1 MGTSLLLGLIRLR
14 SVVVFAT
21 VLVLAFGSWRLF
33 DLKLDLYPEFAGP
46 VVEIQTEAQGLA
58 AAEVESLIT
67 VPLEEML
74 SGVPWVTS
82 MQSNSVAGVSSIV
95 LHLEP
100 GADLM
105 RVRQM
110 AQERLHHASALPK
123 VSKPPT
129 MLQPVSVL
137 NRSNV
142 IGLSSE
148 SMSLIDMSVLAR
160 WKIKPRLL
168 GVPGVA
174 NVSIWG
180 ERSRQLQVLVDPV
193 KLSAL
198 GVALSD
204 VIKATGDSLW
214 SSPLSYLQAS
224 TPGNGGFID
233 TPNQRFDV
241 RHILPISS
249 PEDLAKISFVSAKGE
264 IHTLGDVA
272 GVIEGHQP
280 LFGDAVINGKTGLM
294 FVVEKFPG
302 ADTSAVTDGVE
313 KAMAALAPALP
324 GVAVDTSLY
333 RPGSYIEEVRGNL
346 AQTALLG
353 LGAAL
358 ALMLL
363 VTFDGRRTLA
373 VGIGAATSVLA
384 TIYVLRLSGIATN
397 TMTIV
402 GLWMATLVAISHMST
417 VVSNFQRNASSG
429 DVNLDAVSSVTSRI
443 DSSTIALFGILFA
456 GFAVL
461 MMSSIVV
468 ELWRPAVSAFVI
480 GVGISYLVSAV
491 VLPSLIV
498 YLSPRRIGH
507 LGDTSLIGR
516 LDAWLQLSLQ
526 RAIAKSATWLW
537 VAGVGSVLAL
547 AALFFLPK
555 AYVPDFSERN
565 FVVHMSATPGT
576 SLAKMQTDV
585 QTIMTAVRELPGVS
599 GVAAQI
605 GRAELSD
612 RISDVSAA
620 EILVNI
626 DTTVDREASLASL
639 REIVAKN
646 ASIAGENILVD
657 SYSAI
662 RIAAQV
668 DRSRLPVEVR
678 LHGPDDG
685 QLAQRAEE
693 LRVALAKI
701 PGVVEPKVFS
711 APMEEN
717 VEIEVKLAKAAEYGL
732 KPGDVRRAASI
743 LISGLQVGTL
753 FEGQKIFDV
762 VVIGKPNVYMDTS
775 SVEKILIVTPIG
787 KAIELGQVAEIR
799 KVATANIIS
808 REGASRYAV
817 ISAGISG
824 SASKVRSDI
833 KTTLAAFAFPVGFNA
848 DLVLSQEEA
857 SSGDQKLRYEILAV
871 LAVLFL
877 AALKLIG
884 GWNRAMLM
892 FLLAPSAL
900 LGGMVAPLFEGTI
913 MAGHLVGLAVLAA
926 LTYAGL
932 LQIAEQPDEPGL
944 SGSNRSLAGPLL
956 ATAALLGVCLAAIIR
971 GEAAGLELLHPMSAV
986 ILLGLPTLLAY
997 FAFTAPIAVLSTA
1010 VKAQA
1015 DILGDRTGGPVHAA
1029 T

>member
-1 MGTSLLLGLIRLR
+1 MGTSVLLGLVRLR

-33 DLKLDLYPEFAGP
+33 DQKIELYPEFAGP
-46 VVEIQTEAQGLA
+46 IVEIQTEAQGLA

-74 SGVPWVTS
+74 SGVPWVAS

-100 GADLM
+100 GADLT

-110 AQERLHHASALPK
+110 TQERLHRASALPK

-148 SMSLIDMSVLAR
+148 TMSLINMSVLAR

-193 KLSAL
+193 KLNEL
-198 GVALSD
+198 GVTLSD

-241 RHILPISS
+241 RHVLPISS
-249 PEDLAKISFVSAKGE
+249 PEDLAKISFISAKGQK
-264 IHTLGDVA
+264 HTLGEVA
-272 GVIEGHQP
+272 SVIEGHQP

-294 FVVEKFPG
+294 FVIEKFPG
-302 ADTSAVTDGVE
+302 ADTSAVTAGVE
-313 KAMAALAPALP
+313 KAMAALSPALP
-324 GVAVDTSLY
+324 GVVVDTSLY
-333 RPGSYIEEVRGNL
+333 RPSSYIEETRGNL
-346 AQTALLG
+346 AQTSALG
-353 LGAAL
+353 LAVAL

-363 VTFDGRRTLA
+363 LTFDGRRTLI
-373 VGIGAATSVLA
+373 VGAGAATAILA
-384 TIYVLRLSGIATN
+384 AIYVLRLTGIATN
-397 TMTIV
+397 TLTIV
-402 GLWMATLVAISHMST
+402 GLWMATLVAISHMSS
-417 VVSNFQRNASSG
+417 VVSNFQHNASSG
-429 DVNLDAVSSVTSRI
+429 DDNLDAVSSVTSRI
-443 DSSTIALFGILFA
+443 DSSTIALIGILFA
-456 GFAVL
+456 SFAIL
-461 MMSSIVV
+461 MMSGVVV
-468 ELWRPAVSAFVI
+468 ELWRPAIYAFVL
-480 GVGISYLVSAV
+480 GSGISYLVSAV
-491 VLPSLIV
+491 VLPSLLV
-498 YLSPRRIGH
+498 YLSPRRKGR
-507 LGDTSLIGR
+507 LSDTSPIGR
-516 LDAWLQLSLQ
+516 LDAWLQ
-526 RAIAKSATWLW
+526 SALKMALARSAAWLW
-537 VAGVGSVLAL
+537 IAGAASVLTL

-555 AYVPDFSERN
+555 TYLPDFSERN
-565 FVVHMSATPGT
+565 FVVHVSATPGT
-576 SLAKMQTDV
+576 SLEKMQTDV
-585 QTIMTAVRELPGVS
+585 RTIMAAVKELPGVS

-626 DTTVDREASLASL
+626 DTTVDREESLDSVRGVVARIAS
-639 REIVAKN
+639 V
-646 ASIAGENILVD
+646 AGERILVD

-662 RIAAQV
+662 RIAAL
-668 DRSRLPVEVR
+668 DDSSSLPIEVA

-685 QLAQRAEE
+685 QLAQRAED
-693 LRVALAKI
+693 LRAALANI
-701 PGVVEPKVFS
+701 PGVVEPKVLS

-717 VEIEVKLAKAAEYGL
+717 VEVEVKLAEAAKFGL

-762 VVIGKPNVYMDTS
+762 VVVGKPGVYMDTT
-775 SVEKILIVTPIG
+775 SVEKILIVTPSG
-787 KAIELGQVAEIR
+787 DAIELGQVAEIR
-799 KVATANIIS
+799 KVASANIIM
-808 REGASRYAV
+808 REGASRFAV
-817 ISAGISG
+817 ISAEISG
-824 SASKVRSDI
+824 SASKVRDEVR
-833 KTTLAAFAFPVGFNA
+833 KALGVFAFPVGFNA
-848 DLVLSQEEA
+848 DLMPSREEA
-857 SSGDQKLRYEILAV
+857 TSGDRKLWYEILAV
-871 LAVLFL
+871 VAVLFL

-884 GWNRAMLM
+884 GWNRAVLL

-900 LGGMVAPLFEGTI
+900 LGGMLAPLLEGSI
-913 MAGHLVGLAVLAA
+913 MAGHLAGLSVLAA
-926 LTYAGL
+926 LTYSGL
-932 LQIAEQPDEPGL
+932 LLAAEKPDGPRLTGN
-944 SGSNRSLAGPLL
+944 SRSLAGLL
-956 ATAALLGVCLAAIIR
+956 LTTAAILGVCLAVIIK
-971 GEAAGLELLHPMSAV
+971 GEASGLELLHPMSVV

-997 FAFTAPIAVLSTA
+997 LAFTAPVAVLNSA
-1010 VKAQA
+1010 VAA
-1015 DILGDRTGGPVHAA
+1015 NIDILGDRQGGAVHAA

>member
-1 MGTSLLLGLIRLR
+1 MGTSLLLGLVRLR
-14 SVVVFAT
+14 SVVVFAAI
-21 VLVLAFGSWRLF
+21 LVLAFGCWRLF
-33 DLKLDLYPEFAGP
+33 DQKIELYPEFAGP
-46 VVEIQTEAQGLA
+46 IVEIQTEAQGLA
-58 AAEVESLIT
+58 AAEVESLIS

-74 SGVPWVTS
+74 SGVPWVES

-105 RVRQM
+105 QVRQM
-110 AQERLHHASALPK
+110 TQERLHHASALPK

-148 SMSLIDMSVLAR
+148 TMSLIEMSVLAR

-168 GVPGVA
+168 GIPGVA

-193 KLSAL
+193 KLNDL
-198 GVALSD
+198 GVTLSD

-241 RHILPISS
+241 RHVLPISS
-249 PEDLAKISFVSAKGE
+249 PEDLAKITFISSKGQK
-264 IHTLGDVA
+264 HTLGDVA

-294 FVVEKFPG
+294 FVIEKFPG
-302 ADTSAVTDGVE
+302 ADTSAVTAGVE
-313 KAMAALAPALP
+313 KAMAALSPALP
-324 GVAVDTSLY
+324 GVIVDTSLY
-333 RPGSYIEEVRGNL
+333 RPGSYIEETRGNL
-346 AQTALLG
+346 AQAAVLG
-353 LGAAL
+353 LAAAL

-363 VTFDGRRTLA
+363 LTFDGRRTLI
-373 VGIGAATSVLA
+373 VGVGAATATFA
-384 TIYVLRLSGIATN
+384 TIYLLRVSGIATN

-417 VVSNFQRNASSG
+417 VVSGFQQNPSSG
-429 DVNLDAVSSVTSRI
+429 DDKLDAVSAVTSRI
-443 DSSTIALFGILFA
+443 DSSTIALIGILFA

-461 MMSSIVV
+461 MMTSVVV
-468 ELWRPAVSAFVI
+468 ELWRPAVSAFVL
-480 GVGISYLVSAV
+480 GVGVSYLVSAV
-491 VLPSLIV
+491 VLPSLLV
-498 YLSPRRIGH
+498 YVSPRRNSH
-507 LGDTSLIGR
+507 TGDTSLIGR
-516 LDAWLQLSLQ
+516 FDVWLQNKSKGALA
-526 RAIAKSATWLW
+526 RSATWLW
-537 VAGVGSVLAL
+537 IAGAGSVLTL
-547 AALFFLPK
+547 AALYFLPK
-555 AYVPDFSERN
+555 TYLPDFSERN
-565 FVVHMSATPGT
+565 FVVHVSATPGT
-576 SLAKMQTDV
+576 SLEKMQTDV
-585 QTIMTAVRELPGVS
+585 RTIMAAVKELPGVS

-626 DTTVDREASLASL
+626 DTSVEREASLEAL
-639 REIVAKN
+639 RNVVANN
-646 ASIAGENILVD
+646 ANIAGENILVD

-662 RIAAQV
+662 RIAAL
-668 DRSRLPVEVR
+668 SGGSSLPIEVK

-685 QLAQRAEE
+685 QLAQRADD
-693 LRVALAKI
+693 LRAALANI
-701 PGVVEPKVFS
+701 PGVVEPKVLA

-717 VEIEVKLAKAAEYGL
+717 VEVEVKLAEAAKFGL

-762 VVIGKPNVYMDTS
+762 VVVGQPGVYMDTS
-775 SVEKILIVTPIG
+775 TIEKILIVTPAG
-787 KAIELGQVAEIR
+787 GAIELGQVAEIR
-799 KVATANIIS
+799 KVSSANVIQ

-817 ISAGISG
+817 ISAAISG
-824 SASKVRSDI
+824 SASNVRDEVR
-833 KTTLAAFAFPVGFNA
+833 KALAAYAFPVGFNA
-848 DLVLSQEEA
+848 ELTPSQEETT
-857 SSGDQKLRYEILAV
+857 SGDRKLWYEILAV
-871 LAVLFL
+871 VAVLFL

-884 GWNRAMLM
+884 GWNRAVLL

-900 LGGMVAPLFEGTI
+900 LGGMVVPLVEGMI
-913 MAGHLVGLAVLAA
+913 MAGHLAGLSVLAA
-926 LTYAGL
+926 LAYSGL
-932 LQIAEQPDEPGL
+932 LFAAERPD
-944 SGSNRSLAGPLL
+944 GSRLTGNAHSLTGPLL
-956 ATAALLGVCLAAIIR
+956 AAAAILGVCLAVMIK
-971 GEAAGLELLHPMSAV
+971 GEVGGLELLHPMSEV

-997 FAFTAPIAVLSTA
+997 LAFTAPAAILNSAVA
-1010 VKAQA
+1010 AQT
-1015 DILGDRTGGPVHAA
+1015 DILGDRKGGTVHAA
-1029 T
+1029 A